1 MNVKTKYAASQIE
14 LESDDYY
21 KEELKNHLENM
32 EGIKYDDSK
41 PDYSLIPPRAL
52 NDLVKVLTFGAKKYD
67 RHNWKKVENAEQRY
81 FAAAQRHLWA
91 VVRGETHDPES
102 GEHHYAHAL
111 CCIMYLLEFYSLQEP
126 KNNIKC

>member
-1 MNVKTKYAASQIE
+1 MKTEYTASQIE
-14 LESDDYY
+14 LESDDSY
-21 KEELKNHLENM
+21 KEELKNYLENM

-67 RHNWKKVENAEQRY
+67 RDNWKKVENAEQRY

-91 VVRGETHDPES
+91 VLRGETHDPES

>member
-14 LESDDYY
+14 LESDDSY

-67 RHNWKKVENAEQRY
+67 RHNWKKLENAEQRY

>member
-1 MNVKTKYAASQIE
+1 MKTKYAASQIE
-14 LESDDYY
+14 LESDDSY

-52 NDLVKVLTFGAKKYD
+52 HDLVKVLTFGAKKYD

-91 VVRGETHDPES
+91 VLRGETHDPES

-111 CCIMYLLEFYSLQEP
+111 CCIMYLLEFYSLQKP

>member
-14 LESDDYY
+14 LESDDSY
-21 KEELKNHLENM
+21 KEELKNYLENM

-91 VVRGETHDPES
+91 VLRGETHDPES

>member
-1 MNVKTKYAASQIE
+1 MKTKYAASQIE
-14 LESDDYY
+14 LESDDSY

-91 VVRGETHDPES
+91 VLRGETHDPES

-111 CCIMYLLEFYSLQEP
+111 CCIMYLLEFYSLQKP

>member
-1 MNVKTKYAASQIE
+1 VKTEYAASQIE
-14 LESDDYY
+14 LESDDSY
-21 KEELKNHLENM
+21 KEGLKNYLENM

-67 RHNWKKVENAEQRY
+67 RDNWKKVKNAEQRY

-91 VVRGETHDPES
+91 VARGETHDMES

-111 CCIMYLLEFYSLQEP
+111 CCLLYLLEFYSLQEP
-126 KNNIKC
+126 KNNIKS

>member
-1 MNVKTKYAASQIE
+1 
-14 LESDDYY
+14 
-21 KEELKNHLENM
+21 M

-67 RHNWKKVENAEQRY
+67 RDNWKKVENAEQRY
-81 FAAAQRHLWA
+81 FAASQRHLWA
-91 VVRGETHDPES
+91 VLRGETHDPES

>member
-1 MNVKTKYAASQIE
+1 MKTKYTASQIE
-14 LESDDYY
+14 LESDDSY
-21 KEELKNHLENM
+21 KEELKNYLENM

-67 RHNWKKVENAEQRY
+67 RDNWKKLENAEQRY

-91 VVRGETHDPES
+91 VLRGETHDPES

>member
-1 MNVKTKYAASQIE
+1 MNFKTKYAASQIE

>member
-1 MNVKTKYAASQIE
+1 MKTKYTASQIE
-14 LESDDYY
+14 LESDDSY
-21 KEELKNHLENM
+21 KEELKNYLENM

-91 VVRGETHDPES
+91 VLRGETHDPES

>member
-1 MNVKTKYAASQIE
+1 MKTKYAASQIE
-14 LESDDYY
+14 LESDDSY
-21 KEELKNHLENM
+21 KEELKNHLEKM

-67 RHNWKKVENAEQRY
+67 RDNWKKVENAEQRY
-81 FAAAQRHLWA
+81 FAASQRHLWA
-91 VVRGETHDPES
+91 VLRGETHDPES

-111 CCIMYLLEFYSLQEP
+111 CCIMYLLEFYSLQKP